1 MIKLDPIMLQPRDAL
16 AAARSPEAAMTT
28 DSTTTTVLETILRRD
43 RLVVLAGIGTVVAVS
58 WAWLAIGAG
67 TGMGLLAMTSGSDMA
82 GMVMTLA
89 VWAPGYVALMFA
101 MWWVMMAA
109 MMLPSAAPIL
119 LLFARLNRN
128 ACGNRPYA
136 PTGIFA
142 LGYLAAWGLFSAGA
156 TLLQWGLERAG
167 LFSPMM
173 TTTSWRLG
181 AAIVI
186 AAGLWQITPLK
197 NVCLRHCRS
206 PLGFL
211 MQGWRPGWLGAFRMG
226 AEHGAFCLGCCWFLM
241 ALLFF
246 GGVMNLFWIAGLAL
260 YVLIEKTIPLGDW
273 IGRVGG
279 FALAAWGIWLLVAAP
294 STDALAATSDLRVE
308 VVETRSDGPGR
319 TILAVRLAR
328 QADNRLLGGA
338 VVVKATTDMM
348 PDGMPEMS
356 GRVAPMPDDHSG
368 IQRFMIETGMAG
380 RWRLLLDERLPGVS
394 APLSG
399 SVEYDVKS

>member
-1 MIKLDPIMLQPRDAL
+1 
-16 AAARSPEAAMTT
+16 
-28 DSTTTTVLETILRRD
+28 
-43 RLVVLAGIGTVVAVS
+43 
-58 WAWLAIGAG
+58 
-67 TGMGLLAMTSGSDMA
+67 MA
-82 GMVMTLA
+82 GMIM
-89 VWAPGYVALMFA
+89 APAIWTAGYAALMFA

-128 ACGNRPYA
+128 ARGDRPYA

-142 LGYLAAWGLFSAGA
+142 LGYLAAWGLFSAIA
-156 TLLQWGLERAG
+156 TLLQWALESVGL
-167 LFSPMM
+167 LSPMM

-181 AAIVI
+181 GAIVI

-211 MQGWRPGWLGAFRMG
+211 MQGWRPGWGGAFRMG

-241 ALLFF
+241 GLLFF

-260 YVLIEKTIPLGDW
+260 YVLIEKTIPIGDW
-273 IGRVGG
+273 VGRFAGIG
-279 FALAAWGIWLLVAAP
+279 LAAWGIWLLAAAP
-294 STDALAATSDLRVE
+294 ATTAIAAGSDVRIELVEARSEAPGHTMLTVRLLRPENDHPLDGAVLIEAAT
-308 VVETRSDGPGR
+308 
-319 TILAVRLAR
+319 
-328 QADNRLLGGA
+328 
-338 VVVKATTDMM
+338 DMA

-356 GRVAPMPDDHSG
+356 GHVTPLPDDHSG
-368 IQRFMIETGMAG
+368 VQRFTIETGMAG
-380 RWRLLLDERLPGVS
+380 RWRLILVERLSGKT
-394 APLSG
+394 APVRA